1 MDLLTKEEIEKAG
14 FIYEPDETKCKTR
27 KIRLHVDCNYYKD
40 GKWTSRSTPEFTPEW
55 KEACAQ
61 RLREDAYYL
70 SHINKVFIP
79 EIEPMSGEGVMC
91 RWAMI
96 SGYGTPLA
104 KRWIETGLL
113 EGLLPKQFPE
123 ASEYLNQV
131 TLELIARSPKQD
143 RPKEEHQRAETIA
156 GMVIPL
162 ARTLF
167 EKYPNRPDAKVLVED
182 FSKYFDE
189 KRELFDA
196 LAEGIAQDQE
206 QEFMSLYQY
215 EMKSRGLL

>member
-1 MDLLTKEEIEKAG
+1 
-14 FIYEPDETKCKTR
+14 
-27 KIRLHVDCNYYKD
+27 
-40 GKWTSRSTPEFTPEW
+40 
-55 KEACAQ
+55 
-61 RLREDAYYL
+61 
-70 SHINKVFIP
+70 
-79 EIEPMSGEGVMC
+79 MSGEGVMC

-96 SGYGTPLA
+96 KGYGTDLA

-113 EGLLPKQFPE
+113 EGLEPKQFPE
-123 ASEYLNQV
+123 ASEYLNKVAQ
-131 TLELIARSPKQD
+131 TLIAMSPKD
-143 RPKEEHQRAETIA
+143 DKESPEKARMEKIC
-156 GMVIPL
+156 GMAIPL
-162 ARTLF
+162 ARTIF

-196 LAEGIAQDQE
+196 LAEGIALDQE